1 MDEIIPGASEQ
12 VLDLLAGGAPQHL
25 PRHRHQLSRNDVLQA
40 QRARISAA
48 AIELFA
54 EAGYACTTV
63 LHIAQKAG
71 VSRKTF
77 YELYSSKE
85 AVFLDAYQTLGAL
98 LKKLGLNAPA
108 EQRSSASLEQVA
120 VSIATLLKTMGANGS
135 ATRMFYL
142 EALGAGP
149 RVRARRNDA
158 IDEFTAAIAP
168 GMRELRRSADPT
180 LPPLGHRLPHLIVAA
195 CIELIT
201 EFLAD
206 HDPNELPTL
215 TSDLTEV
222 VRAIAIPTYP
232 EQKSSTRTKG

>member
-1 MDEIIPGASEQ
+1 MDEVTPGTSER
-12 VLDLLAGGAPQHL
+12 VLDLLAGGVPQHL
-25 PRHRHQLSRNDVLQA
+25 PRHRHQLSRDDVLQA

-54 EAGYACTTV
+54 EAGYAATTV

-77 YELYSSKE
+77 YELYPSKE
-85 AVFLDAYQTLGAL
+85 AVFLDTYQTLGAL
-98 LKKLGLNAPA
+98 LKKLGLNTPA

-120 VSIATLLKTMGANGS
+120 VSIATLLKTMAANGS

-142 EALGAGP
+142 EALGAGSQ
-149 RVRARRNDA
+149 VRTRRNDA
-158 IDEFTAAIAP
+158 IDEFVTAIEP
-168 GMRELRRSADPT
+168 GMRELRRAADPK
-180 LPPLGHRLPHLIVAA
+180 LAPLGRTLCHLIVAA
-195 CIELIT
+195 SIELIT

-206 HDPNELPTL
+206 HDPSELPAL

-222 VRAIAIPTYP
+222 VRAIAIPNYP
-232 EQKSSTRTKG
+232 EQNSPQPTKG

>member
-1 MDEIIPGASEQ
+1 MGEMIPDASAQ

-25 PRHRHQLSRNDVLQA
+25 PRHRHQLSRDDVLQA
-40 QRARISAA
+40 QRARISVAA
-48 AIELFA
+48 MELFA
-54 EAGYACTTV
+54 DAGYAATTV
-63 LHIAQKAG
+63 LHVAQKAG

-77 YELYSSKE
+77 YELYPSKE
-85 AVFLDAYQTLGAL
+85 AVFLDTYQTLGAL
-98 LKKLGLNAPA
+98 LKKLGLNTPA
-108 EQRSSASLEQVA
+108 ERPPAGSLEQVSL
-120 VSIATLLKTMGANGS
+120 SIAALLETMAANGA

-158 IDEFTAAIAP
+158 IDEFAAAIAP
-168 GMRELRRSADPT
+168 GMQELRRSADPT
-180 LPPLGHRLPHLIVAA
+180 LPPLGRRLSHLIVAA

-206 HDPNELPTL
+206 HDPSELPML

-222 VRAIAIPTYP
+222 VRAIAIPNHP